1 MIDIPNRTI
10 RLDVEQ
16 DELFRRR
23 TAMEAAGVDAWRPAN
38 RRREVS
44 AALRAYALLTT
55 SAGFLLVEVLVALFL
70 ASLIFL
76 VLAALISFA
85 VFTAKT
91 SDNLTGATAL
101 AATKV
106 EELRSTDYDLL
117 VAGGSTATDVA
128 GFFDDADVN
137 ADGFNDF
144 YRRWEIIDQGT
155 TKLITVFVSSELEMV
170 GMPKDAAMTLVV
182 AEK

>member
-1 MIDIPNRTI
+1 MKNGVVMAWILSRCASSRASSRAEDSPAKPN
-10 RLDVEQ
+10 
-16 DELFRRR
+16 
-23 TAMEAAGVDAWRPAN
+23 
-38 RRREVS
+38 
-44 AALRAYALLTT
+44 

-106 EELRSTDYDLL
+106 EELRITDYDNLA
-117 VAGGSTATDVA
+117 AGGSTAADVD
-128 GFFDDADVN
+128 GFFDDSDVN
-137 ADGFNDF
+137 EDGFNDF
-144 YRRWEIIDQGT
+144 HRRWEIVDQGT
-155 TKLITVFVSSELEMV
+155 TKLIKVYVSSELDMV
-170 GMPKDAAMTLVV
+170 GMPKDAAMALVV